1 MTTQNENDKIRFT
14 VSGRELAKDTVLF
27 SLASC
32 YPFLKK
38 YFHSTLI
45 ESVYSSV
52 HERSPLYGGR
62 RNDDFQ
68 SFTYEQVDKLNSVG
82 IGLSLTLSN
91 HFFTKE
97 AYRRTIPILE
107 RINHSLNSVTIA
119 NDKLA
124 RYLRKDFPLL
134 KRKASI
140 IRKLLTKDEIS
151 NALELYDYVTL
162 IPWLNDQP
170 ELLSSLEEKHRLI
183 PFANATCLYKCR
195 AIACYK
201 HLSYCFINNI
211 PFDMTHND
219 DPGIPEGCPNKGNKI
234 KQTNVIFNIKDE
246 HFKGYRLF
254 KLVPVNY
261 NIKPKVITYDRVT
274 LP

>member
-1 MTTQNENDKIRFT
+1 MTTQNESVSIRFT
-14 VSGRELAKDTVLF
+14 VSGRELAKDTVLN
-27 SLASC
+27 SLATH

-38 YFHSTLI
+38 YFGTTLI

-62 RNDDFQ
+62 RNDDYQ
-68 SFTYEQVDKLNSVG
+68 SFSYEQVDKLNSVG

-91 HFFTKE
+91 HYFTKA
-97 AYRRTIPILE
+97 AYRRTIPLLE
-107 RINHSLNSVTIA
+107 RISHPLNSVTITNDELA
-119 NDKLA
+119 NHVK
-124 RYLRKDFPLL
+124 RDFPLL

-140 IRKLLTKDEIS
+140 IKKLLTKDEIYK
-151 NALELYDYVTL
+151 ALELYDYVTL

-211 PFDMTHND
+211 PFDKTYND
-219 DPGIPEGCPNKGNKI
+219 DHKIPEGCPNKGSKI
-234 KQTNVIFNIKDE
+234 KETNVVFNLKDE
-246 HFKGYRLF
+246 HFKGYSLF

-261 NIKPKVITYDRVT
+261 RTIPKIITYDRVT